1 MHLVVHLTNIAVQ
14 KTAPDYD
21 PEKGSKWSLRQL
33 RQYLI
38 AKHGHPAV
46 TSCNSR
52 LYIHVGRTLDK
63 QFEPI
68 FSHCLSK
75 FSWVLAVSLFY
86 RWRDVLAKLTRY
98 LSKVPRVFS
107 VLSSTTS
114 TASRCT
120 AMTSCWMPISNRQSL
135 YFVMFA
141 LICQTFLRFPND
153 IELK

>member
-1 MHLVVHLTNIAVQ
+1 MVSAAASTVSDRKAWTPSGNKLQFKI
-14 KTAPDYD
+14 
-21 PEKGSKWSLRQL
+21 
-33 RQYLI
+33 
-38 AKHGHPAV
+38 
-46 TSCNSR
+46 
-52 LYIHVGRTLDK
+52 IHVGRTLDK